1 MGQLE
6 AAFTNTTGWFGTDTS
21 KFGTSNR
28 QDVLLDQ
35 ADNSGAFN
43 NGYGNPIHLDP
54 QSTNATS
61 TAGPEVSMLWMAEW
75 SEALESL
82 TSHWNAGDSS
92 GDGLSQY
99 CANRLF
105 LARHLDDYSQ
115 RLVPAWF
122 YVNGTTNH

>member
-21 KFGTSNR
+21 KFGNSNR

-61 TAGPEVSMLWMAEW
+61 TAGPEVSMLCMAEW
-75 SEALESL
+75 AEVLISL
-82 TSHWNAGDSS
+82 TLHVNGGDSS
-92 GDGLSQY
+92 DEHLSVKG
-99 CANRLF
+99 ANR
-105 LARHLDDYSQ
+105 
-115 RLVPAWF
+115 
-122 YVNGTTNH
+122 